1 MTETQ
6 KFGLFKTHND
16 IVLPK
21 FATQQSAC
29 FDLMCQTAGKMEYQV
44 YNESNKVKARP
55 LYDFTGKKHHVHV
68 GSGERA
74 AIPTGIIMDIPKG
87 HSVRI
92 HSRSGLAF
100 KNGLVLVNGEGVV
113 DSDFVDEVMLLVLN
127 VSRVGITIGEGDRIA
142 QAELIQNLPYEIVQI
157 TERPTIKTDRIGGFG
172 STGVSLVNVT
182 AIEENRKE
190 VPVSKRGRARP
201 SINRN

>member
-1 MTETQ
+1 
-6 KFGLFKTHND
+6 
-16 IVLPK
+16 
-21 FATQQSAC
+21 
-29 FDLMCQTAGKMEYQV
+29 MCQTAGKMEYQV

-55 LYDFTGKKHHVHV
+55 LYDFTGKKHLVHV
-68 GSGERA
+68 GPGERA

-172 STGVSLVNVT
+172 STGVTLDNVT

-190 VPVSKRGRARP
+190 VPVSKRGRERP